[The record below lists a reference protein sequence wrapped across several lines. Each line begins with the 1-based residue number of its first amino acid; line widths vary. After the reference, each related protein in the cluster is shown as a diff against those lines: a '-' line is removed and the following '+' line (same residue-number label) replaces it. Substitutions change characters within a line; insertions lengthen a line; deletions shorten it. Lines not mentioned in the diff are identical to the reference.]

1 MPSPVR
7 PILPDFRGS
16 ESVRT
21 GFVPLD
27 LGSDPN
33 QAPGW
38 ETNEREGS
46 EIARQVVQAPLK
58 KRVRVFF
65 VTDLYA
71 FAHGFALSE
80 TAAPCFCAPRACP
93 TVRAR
98 GGALQACSRMLIALF
113 ASSCES
119 TAA

>member
-1 MPSPVR
+1 MPSPVG
-7 PILPDFRGS
+7 PILPDFRWS

-46 EIARQVVQAPLK
+46 EIARQVVQAPLEK
-58 KRVRVFF
+58 SVRGFF

-80 TAAPCFCAPRACP
+80 TAAPLFLRAARLP
-93 TVRAR
+93 DGTRAR
-98 GGALQACSRMLIALF
+98 RR
-113 ASSCES
+113 ASSLL
-119 TAA
+119 